1 MNIYDFIIYLDVINI
16 LVDYL
21 VMNNNNVIVFIILF
35 IFVIFVIM
43 IVYLLRLE
51 EVERYF

>member
-35 IFVIFVIM
+35 IFVGEKI
-43 IVYLLRLE
+43 IVLYLLL
-51 EVERYF
+51 